1 MPPIFQADLEAGRTK
16 MIRMARV
23 MAEIRANAGL
33 HRPVT
38 GNNWKMGGSQVHIGV
53 GLQRVGARH
62 GGEHVKRFISVF
74 LMILLSVHLCL
85 AEETAFRGVK
95 LADAKG
101 KQADASL
108 IFSDN
113 NKNVVVRV
121 ADRDFVTISYDQIDK
136 FSYEYTKKH
145 RVTQGAIVMVAS
157 LGAGAIVM
165 LTKSKSHWLYIDF
178 HEQTNPKNLVLRM
191 DKNEYKKIFE
201 AIKTHTGK
209 DVDFLGDAAKTK
221 EKDKDKA
228 KDRN

>member
-1 MPPIFQADLEAGRTK
+1 MKSIT
-16 MIRMARV
+16 
-23 MAEIRANAGL
+23 
-33 HRPVT
+33 
-38 GNNWKMGGSQVHIGV
+38 
-53 GLQRVGARH
+53 
-62 GGEHVKRFISVF
+62 SV
-74 LMILLSVHLCL
+74 LLSVLVVVNLSL
-85 AEETAFRGVK
+85 AEESAFRGVK

-121 ADRDFVTISYDQIDK
+121 ADRDFVTMPYDQIDK

-178 HEQTNPKNLVLRM
+178 HEQAVPKSVVLRM
-191 DKNEYKKIFE
+191 DKGEYKKIID
-201 AIKTHTGK
+201 AVKVHTGK
-209 DVDFLGDAAKTK
+209 EVQFLGQDKSKK
-221 EKDKDKA
+221 EKNKDQKKDK
-228 KDRN
+228 